1 MSKKTKCMPRSK
13 YNSIDNRFLDLR
25 FNLVENALNNYN
37 HKKMSV
43 LGSTS
48 FQIGR
53 GIEDLNN
60 YDPNKTYLGKA
71 SLKIKHTY
79 RGKEHFFKVGLQ
91 EITKEEACG
100 WIENIN

>member
-1 MSKKTKCMPRSK
+1 MSRKKTKCMPRSK
-13 YNSIDNRFLDLR
+13 YNSIYNRFLDLR

-37 HKKMSV
+37 HNKMSV

-48 FQIGR
+48 FKIGK

-60 YDPNKTYLGKA
+60 YDPNKTYCGKA

-79 RGKEHFFKVGLQ
+79 RGKDHFFKVGLQ
-91 EITKEEACG
+91 EITKEEVTK
-100 WIENIN
+100 

>member
-1 MSKKTKCMPRSK
+1 MSRKKTKCMPRSK

-25 FNLVENALNNYN
+25 FNLVENALCSYN
-37 HKKMSV
+37 PKKMSV

-48 FQIGR
+48 FQIGK

-71 SLKIKHTY
+71 SLKIKHRY
-79 RGKEHFFKVGLQ
+79 RGKEHFFRVGLQ
-91 EITKEEACG
+91 EITKEDAYK
-100 WIENIN
+100 

>member
-1 MSKKTKCMPRSK
+1 MSRKKTKCMPRSK

-48 FQIGR
+48 FQIGK

-60 YDPNKTYLGKA
+60 YDPNKTYLGEA
-71 SLKIKHTY
+71 SLKIKHMY
-79 RGKEHFFKVGLQ
+79 RGKEHFFKVSLQ
-91 EITKEEACG
+91 EITEEEAHR
-100 WIENIN
+100 

>member
-1 MSKKTKCMPRSK
+1 MSRKKTKCMPRSK

-37 HKKMSV
+37 HNKMSV

-48 FQIGR
+48 FKIGK

-60 YDPNKTYLGKA
+60 YDPNKTYFGKA

-79 RGKEHFFKVGLQ
+79 RGKDHFFKVGLQ
-91 EITKEEACG
+91 EITKEEATK
-100 WIENIN
+100 